1 MRVPLFSLLL
11 LLPAAAQD
19 GEQLY
24 TTYCSACH
32 APDGA
37 GATGGAFPPLAGSA
51 WVKGEP
57 DRAAKIILH
66 GLEGPVTVSGKTYDL
81 AMPPQG
87 AVLSDAQIAAVL
99 TYVRSAWGN
108 QEPAVSADQ
117 IKAIRTQFADR
128 SAYWTSAELLK
139 LHPLPLEQT
148 ALRDLISRVY
158 HGSWEDIPDF
168 EKLES
173 QNVEEEHNGV
183 ISLSITPRKND
194 FGIVWEGKF
203 AAPATGE
210 YEFRL
215 DADDGA
221 RVIVDGKKIAEVRGI
236 GPIGGNRAK
245 TGKIKLSEGLHPI
258 RIEYFEAKGEEG
270 ITLAWRIDGKGQ
282 WHELSDQQSQAGG
295 GRPIIPLAPV
305 TGRPVIY
312 RNFIANTSPRAIGVG
327 FPGGVN
333 LAWSA
338 DHLGPELIWTGAFMD
353 AGRHWTNRGQGN
365 EPPAGNNVVELSRGQ
380 TLPEGGTFRG
390 YQLDTDGNPTFTTT
404 WGDAKLTDTFSAGPG
419 SEGNAATA
427 SLVRT
432 LTYHGA
438 AEPMEILISQSLE
451 PEPLGDGHF
460 GLGNQIF
467 LHATA
472 GEISARGKSAILTLR
487 PNQSVTLTYRWSR

>member
-1 MRVPLFSLLL
+1 MRSPILALFLAVPL
-11 LLPAAAQD
+11 AAQD
-19 GEQLY
+19 GAQLY
-24 TTYCSACH
+24 ATYCSACH
-32 APDGA
+32 GNDGA
-37 GATGGAFPPLAGSA
+37 GATGGAFPPLDGSG
-51 WVKGEP
+51 WIKGEP

-87 AVLSDAQIAAVL
+87 EVLSNEQIAAVL

-108 QEPAVSADQ
+108 QESAVTADR
-117 IKAIRTQFADR
+117 IRSIRTEYAER
-128 SAYWTSAELLK
+128 TAYWTSAELLK
-139 LHPLPLEQT
+139 LHPLPLEKT
-148 ALRDLISRVY
+148 ALKDLISRVY
-158 HGSWEDIPDF
+158 FGEWQDLPDF
-168 EKLES
+168 DKLTSE
-173 QNVEEEHNGV
+173 NVEEEHSGV
-183 ISLSITPRKND
+183 ISLSISPRKDD

-203 AAPATGE
+203 AAPAAGE

-221 RVIVDGKKIAEVRGI
+221 RVILNGKTLAEVRGI
-236 GPIGGNRAK
+236 GPLGGNRAK

-270 ITLAWRIDGKGQ
+270 ITLAWRSDGKGT
-282 WHELSDQQSQAGG
+282 WHELTDQQSQSGS

-333 LAWSA
+333 IAWSA
-338 DHLGPELIWTGAFMD
+338 DHLAPELIWTGAFMD
-353 AGRHWTNRGQGN
+353 AGRHWKDRGQGN

-380 TLPEGGTFRG
+380 TLPQGGTFRG
-390 YQLDTDGNPTFTTT
+390 YQLDPGGNPTFITT
-404 WGDAKLTDTFSAGPG
+404 WGDAKLTDAFTAGPG

-427 SLVRT
+427 SLIRT

-438 AEPMEILISQSLE
+438 AEPMEILISQSLP
-451 PEPLGDGHF
+451 PEPLGGGLF

-467 LHATA
+467 VHVTG
-472 GEISARGKSAILTLR
+472 GELSARGTSAILTLP
-487 PNQSVTLTYRWSR
+487 PNQTATVTYRWSR